1 MKLINWI
8 TRIGL
13 MFFILGIFNY
23 GNVNAQSVLHL
34 TDGSKVEVLIESMI
48 DNEIQFKKFNSSDLT
63 IYSIDRNKVDRV
75 EFRAE
80 IDTEEVVK
88 WDNHVDLVVSDI
100 ENDTEYVYADEMK
113 YSFWRGGFNLHHPNG
128 LRTKLKKKDVL
139 NLAYNTPAYADLSKH
154 YKFRNIN
161 LAIGFSGLGVI
172 LIGGTVGILGAIE
185 YDDDLILVGNILTGG
200 GVIVGLIGV
209 PFGIISLSKA
219 YTGAAKYNDY
229 MNPRNRNVT
238 LNFGTTNNG
247 IGMVLKF

>member
-113 YSFWRGGFNLHHPNG
+113 YSFWRGAYNLHHKDG
-128 LRTKLKKKDVL
+128 FRTKLYKNDAL
-139 NLAYNTPAYADLSKH
+139 NLAYNTPAYQLVRRH
-154 YKFRNIN
+154 YTYKAVSIS
-161 LAIGFSGLGVI
+161 LAFSGLGVMVA
-172 LIGGTVGILGAIE
+172 GTI
-185 YDDDLILVGNILTGG
+185 
-200 GVIVGLIGV
+200 IGV
-209 PFGIISLSKA
+209 NTYSIDRELAGAYMMLGGLTAIVSAIPFAIVSTTYG
-219 YTGAAKYNDY
+219 YRGAAKYNDY